1 MENVERSLCAME
13 GREGCQTKLDRV
25 IPFRTG
31 RRDCVPEA
39 EKKWTPYDFEATKKE
54 RHSNPHGTGIQVVKD
69 LKRDFGLTA
78 RETIGIFATH
88 GLSYKSALSFSAGE
102 NLILTSGF

>member
-13 GREGCQTKLDRV
+13 GKEGCQTKLDRV

-54 RHSNPHGTGIQVVKD
+54 RHSNPHGTGIQVRRVQC
-69 LKRDFGLTA
+69 
-78 RETIGIFATH
+78 
-88 GLSYKSALSFSAGE
+88 
-102 NLILTSGF
+102 